1 MRRSQNLKRRR
12 NRAAHDDN
20 PVIRFVTV
28 IRKFESLAFESATL
42 HAYLREISN
51 FPALTP
57 DDERQLGQRVQ
68 QDHDEDALTRL
79 VQANLRVV
87 VHYAKRF
94 RHLGVPLL
102 DLIHE
107 GNLGLIEAARRF
119 DPSRNEEFQTAAM
132 WWIRQAM
139 MHLLAEARA
148 AVAET
153 TPAGLL
159 AAATQGRHVEAIRTV
174 IEYALSAAA
183 GQDVREPAPSDA
195 EDFAAHLREQGR
207 RKNLRR
213 SHKKKTIDT
222 GALHPTTS
230 IAATALRAFLN

>member
-1 MRRSQNLKRRR
+1 M
-12 NRAAHDDN
+12 
-20 PVIRFVTV
+20 

-68 QDHDEDALTRL
+68 QDNDEDALARL

-119 DPSRNEEFQTAAM
+119 DPSRNEEFQAAAL

-139 MHLLAEARA
+139 MHLLSE
-148 AVAET
+148 
-153 TPAGLL
+153 TPAAAEPTTAGLM
-159 AAATQGRHVEAIRTV
+159 AAASRSRQIDAIRTA
-174 IEYALSAAA
+174 IDYALSAAA
-183 GQDVREPAPSDA
+183 GQDVPEPAPSDA
-195 EDFAAHLREQGR
+195 EDFAAHVRAQGR
-207 RKNLRR
+207 RKNLRKTR
-213 SHKKKTIDT
+213 KKRTIDT
-222 GALHPTTS
+222 SALHPATTV
-230 IAATALRAFLN
+230 AASALRAFLN